1 MKSLLKVISILAVA
15 NLLAIGLFAA
25 WLGAS
30 DRLNVER
37 LRKIKEVLSPTIT
50 ADAAKLAADKA
61 QAEKQAAADKEAALR
76 SGPAEDSEARLKRM
90 SDQNAQLD
98 VQRQRFAEEIRQLR
112 AELDQRQQR
121 LDQRQAE
128 LETREKTFNESR
140 IAAEQQTQ
148 SEDFKRAVGALEG
161 QRPKDA
167 ATVLKQVLGASSDP
181 LSPPSPDH
189 AQKQRDLVV
198 DYLAAMQERTR
209 NKILAEFIKED
220 QRLASDLLEAMRT
233 RGLSRAAASP

>member
-1 MKSLLKVISILAVA
+1 V
-15 NLLAIGLFAA
+15 
-25 WLGAS
+25 LG
-30 DRLNVER
+30 
-37 LRKIKEVLSPTIT
+37 PTIA
-50 ADAAKLAADKA
+50 ADAAKLEAEKA
-61 QAEKQAAADKEAALR
+61 KAEKQAEADKEAALR

-90 SDQNAQLD
+90 SDQNAQLEI
-98 VQRQRFAEEIRQLR
+98 QRQRFAEEIRQLR

-121 LDQRQAE
+121 LDQRQAD
-128 LETREKTFNESR
+128 LEAREKSVSESR
-140 IAAEQQTQ
+140 IAAEQQTE

-167 ATVLKQVLGASSDP
+167 ATVLKQVLGAGPTDALNATTP
-181 LSPPSPDH
+181 EQ

-220 QRLASDLLEAMRT
+220 QRLASELLEAMRT